1 MELAYMSETTGGTL
15 RRWLLAAVADLD
27 GMAQRA
33 EVHARVEN
41 LYGDKFTAQDRAP
54 RSGRP
59 AQEPA
64 WRNNLDSLYDRL
76 KKQGVM
82 LPSKAR
88 DPWRLSDIGL
98 KEAASYT
105 VVDEIDLLAYFKPSD
120 GGNYRS
126 RFKEIEIIKKRHH
139 DPLLRKYGE
148 ALSAMGWQ
156 PLTTTVYP
164 RDLELRRQ
172 GQVWLVEVKVLY
184 RGNATEAVRAALA
197 QLLEYR
203 HYYYDRKRWPMLM
216 ALFSESIG
224 DEHVRFLES
233 LGIASTW
240 RNGIA
245 WLGSDT
251 ASTAGLVPIQDVS

>member
-1 MELAYMSETTGGTL
+1 MSETTGGTL

-105 VVDEIDLLAYFKPSD
+105 S
-120 GGNYRS
+120 
-126 RFKEIEIIKKRHH
+126 
-139 DPLLRKYGE
+139 
-148 ALSAMGWQ
+148 
-156 PLTTTVYP
+156 
-164 RDLELRRQ
+164 
-172 GQVWLVEVKVLY
+172 
-184 RGNATEAVRAALA
+184 
-197 QLLEYR
+197 
-203 HYYYDRKRWPMLM
+203 
-216 ALFSESIG
+216 
-224 DEHVRFLES
+224 
-233 LGIASTW
+233 
-240 RNGIA
+240 
-245 WLGSDT
+245 
-251 ASTAGLVPIQDVS
+251 